1 MTKMNIDESKAWFI
15 LRGDSKYGPYTYL
28 ELIRLL
34 QEKRVYEYDF
44 VWNDQLG
51 SWKKISETSQFKPE
65 YIRSVRENK
74 DVAEREVFFRRRY
87 ARMRCGISILI
98 HNNQKVWKGHS
109 LEVGAGGA
117 GMVLETDLLQVGQKI
132 FLHFKAGD
140 GVPPFNA
147 ECTVVRKSVRSPNH
161 VQYGVQFDKISQ
173 SVQKAIHQL
182 SVAPSFQKTG
192 KAA

>member
-1 MTKMNIDESKAWFI
+1 MC
-15 LRGDSKYGPYTYL
+15 TY
-28 ELIRLL
+28 
-34 QEKRVYEYDF
+34 F
-44 VWNDQLG
+44 
-51 SWKKISETSQFKPE
+51 F
-65 YIRSVRENK
+65 NK
-74 DVAEREVFFRRRY
+74 DTIIQIKTTAE
-87 ARMRCGISILI
+87 
-98 HNNQKVWKGHS
+98 
-109 LEVGAGGA
+109 
-117 GMVLETDLLQVGQKI
+117 KI

-182 SVAPSFQKTG
+182 SVAPSFAKTG